1 MTLWITVL
9 ASCALAYALKLA
21 GYLVPPSLV
30 DGPRRSSIIS
40 LLPVALL
47 TALVV
52 VQTFGGSGGV
62 LVVDA
67 RVAGVAM
74 ALVLLAL
81 GRGFITVVVAAA
93 VVTAG
98 LRALGWG

>member
-1 MTLWITVL
+1 MTLWMTVL
-9 ASCALAYALKLA
+9 AASALAFALKLA
-21 GYLVPPSLV
+21 GYLVPPSV
-30 DGPRRSSIIS
+30 VEGPRRSAIIG

-52 VQTFGGSGGV
+52 VQTFGGDGGA
-62 LVVDA
+62 LVIDA
-67 RVAGVAM
+67 RVAGVGV

-81 GRGFITVVVAAA
+81 GRGFITVVLAAA
-93 VVTAG
+93 LVAAG